1 MLSAALAIG
10 GLGLVAGLGLGIASK
25 LFYVYVDPKIIEVE
39 ECLPGANCGGC
50 GSAGCSSAAA
60 AMVSGKLAP
69 NACVAGGADVAVK
82 VAAILGMEVGET
94 EPVIAQPGCKY
105 GLDAADLKYAYG
117 GVMDCRAA
125 MLLGGGA
132 KECSVGCLGLGTC
145 VAACPFG
152 ALTLSPSGLPVVNAD
167 LCTGCGTCERVCPKH
182 IIRLSSNSEKIEH
195 LYQDDECTAPCQRT
209 CPAEIRIPDYIRAI
223 AEGDYG
229 KAVEVI
235 KQSNPFPLVCGRI
248 CPHPCEYECR
258 RGMADEPINI
268 NHLKRFAADYEMQ
281 SGSRVVPP
289 KAPDTGKKAA
299 VIGGGVEGLTAAYF
313 LARLGHHPTVFEAQS
328 ELGGILRKVIADY
341 RLPVKVLD
349 WEIEGI
355 LETGVTARTGVTMGR
370 DFSLAGL
377 FKEGY
382 QAVALAAGGW
392 DSMILR
398 EKGKPEVSI
407 PGNLLLMPL
416 AMAMARGENLVPEKK
431 SVAVVGHSKAAVDMA
446 VKLRGDGKRAVTLV
460 AAKTREAMQS
470 AGIDVASA
478 EGKGVVFEFGTVP
491 TGLLGEEDRLTGLE
505 IMNAEPAADS
515 AGELARPCLIPES
528 EKILQVDWVITSL
541 VRYPELIFVP
551 VASEQGDAESEEET
565 SGPLQWRTVDAYKQ
579 PSPSGQIG
587 LFDPSSTVSDY
598 KAAVEAIGA
607 GRRLA
612 RSVHQSLKG
621 QPVTLPERMIRP
633 DSCLLNVDQV
643 SGISPAP
650 RRQPESVELGD
661 EVHRFTEEELG
672 LTQEMA
678 KAEAA
683 RCLDCGL
690 ICYRRDDSA
699 A

>member
-25 LFYVYVDPKIIEVE
+25 LFYVYIDPKILEVE
-39 ECLPGANCGGC
+39 DALPGANCGGC

-60 AMVSGKLAP
+60 AMVAGSLAP
-69 NACVAGGADVAVK
+69 NACVAGGASVAEK

-94 EPVIAQPGCKY
+94 EPEIAQPGCKY
-105 GLDAADLKYAYG
+105 GLDAADLKYAYD

-152 ALTLSPSGLPVVNAD
+152 ALSLSPSGLPVVDAD

-182 IIRLSSNSEKIEH
+182 IIRLTSNSEKIEH

-209 CPAEIRIPDYIRAI
+209 CPAEIRIPDYIQAI
-223 AEGDYG
+223 AEGDYR

-235 KQSNPFPLVCGRI
+235 KLSNPFPLVCGRI

-258 RGMADEPINI
+258 RGLVDEPINI
-268 NHLKRFAADYEMQ
+268 NHLKRFAADYEMT
-281 SGSRVVPP
+281 SGSRIVPP

-313 LARLGHHPTVFEAQS
+313 LARLGHHPSVFEAQP

-341 RLPVKVLD
+341 RLPIKVLD

-355 LETGVTARTGVTMGR
+355 LETGVTARTGVTMGQ
-370 DFSLAGL
+370 DITLPGL
-377 FKEGY
+377 LKEGY
-382 QAVALAAGGW
+382 QTVALASGGW

-398 EKGKPEVSI
+398 EKGKPEAAI

-416 AMAMARGENLVPEKK
+416 AMAMARGEKPIPENQ
-431 SVAVVGHSKAAVDMA
+431 SVAVVGNSKAAVNMA
-446 VKLRGDGKRAVTLV
+446 VRLREAGARTVTIV
-460 AAKTREAMQS
+460 AGKTRDALEEA
-470 AGIDVASA
+470 GVDTASA
-478 EGKGVVFEFGTVP
+478 EGKGVVFEFGAVATA
-491 TGLLGEEDRLTGLE
+491 LFGEEDRLTGLE
-505 IMNAEPAADS
+505 VMRVAEDACNEGFSPRLI
-515 AGELARPCLIPES
+515 AGS
-528 EKILQVDWVITSL
+528 EETLQVNWVVSSL
-541 VRYPELIFVP
+541 VRYPELIFVSIP
-551 VASEQGDAESEEET
+551 SAVASESEEEPA
-565 SGPLQWRTVDAYKQ
+565 GPVRWRTVDAYRE
-579 PSPSGQIG
+579 PSPSGRIG
-587 LFDPSSTVSDY
+587 IFDPSSTMSDY

-607 GRRLA
+607 GRKLA
-612 RSVHQSLKG
+612 RSVHQALTG
-621 QPVTLPERMIRP
+621 QPVSWPERVIRP
-633 DSCLLNVDQV
+633 DSCLLNVDRVIGV
-643 SGISPAP
+643 SAPAV
-650 RRQPESVELGD
+650 RQQPEAVEMGD
-661 EVHRFTEEELG
+661 EVHRLTEEELG

-678 KAEAA
+678 KTEAA

-690 ICYRRDDSA
+690 ICYRRGTTA